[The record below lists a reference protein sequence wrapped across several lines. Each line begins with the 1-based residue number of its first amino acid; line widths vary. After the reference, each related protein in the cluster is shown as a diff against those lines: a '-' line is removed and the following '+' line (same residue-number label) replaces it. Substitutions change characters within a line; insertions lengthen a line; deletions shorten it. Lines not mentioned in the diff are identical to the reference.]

1 MNPVKQQ
8 SADPEALKRSYD
20 YCREIAKSRARN
32 FYYSF
37 IVLPAERRRA
47 MCAVYAFM
55 RYCDDI
61 VDGEAGDGGLAGNN
75 RAAGDAGLA
84 GKAGDDAD
92 AGLGR
97 DAKKKTA
104 NAGNT
109 GDADKASQL
118 EAWRETLDGAY
129 DGTPDGAY
137 DGTLD
142 GAYDGTP
149 DGAYDGTMDDA
160 YDGTPDGGSG
170 LLPAFRDTVR
180 RFEIPREYFDAI
192 VDGAQMDLTVTRY
205 ATFEDLYRYCYRV
218 ASAVGLVCIH
228 IFGFHGAEARRY
240 AESCG
245 IAFQLTNILRDV
257 REDAA
262 MGRIYLPQEDL
273 DAFGY
278 PEEHVRNGL
287 FNDTF
292 RRLMGFQVERAR
304 RYYDEA
310 LPLLAL
316 VQPSSRACL
325 AAMIGIYRACLEEIP
340 RRQYDVY
347 SQRIGLS
354 PWKKLS
360 ITARAMIRKRV

>member
-1 MNPVKQQ
+1 M
-8 SADPEALKRSYD
+8 DTLERSYD
-20 YCREIAKSRARN
+20 FCRAVAKSRAKN

-37 IVLPAERRRA
+37 LVLPAERRRA

-61 VDGEAGDGGLAGNN
+61 VDEEAGETGEASATGEAGATGTTGTDNETGSIGTTGEAG
-75 RAAGDAGLA
+75 RADRQSRL
-84 GKAGDDAD
+84 KAC
-92 AGLGR
+92 
-97 DAKKKTA
+97 
-104 NAGNT
+104 
-109 GDADKASQL
+109 
-118 EAWRETLDGAY
+118 REILDSAY
-129 DGTPDGAY
+129 DGTTAGDSANEGAPDEG
-137 DGTLD
+137 
-142 GAYDGTP
+142 
-149 DGAYDGTMDDA
+149 
-160 YDGTPDGGSG
+160 G

-192 VDGAQMDLTVTRY
+192 IDGAQMDLTVTRY

-310 LPLLAL
+310 LPLLPL

>member
-8 SADPEALKRSYD
+8 SADPESLKRSYD

-61 VDGEAGDGGLAGNN
+61 VDGETGDNGLAGKAGDN
-75 RAAGDAGLA
+75 RAAGDAGLARAAGDAGLGRDTGDAGLA
-84 GKAGDDAD
+84 GKAGDV
-92 AGLGR
+92 
-97 DAKKKTA
+97 
-104 NAGNT
+104 
-109 GDADKASQL
+109 DKASQL
-118 EAWRETLDGAY
+118 DAWRETLDGAY

-137 DGTLD
+137 DVSPDGAYD
-142 GAYDGTP
+142 VSPGGAYDGT
-149 DGAYDGTMDDA
+149 AA
-160 YDGTPDGGSG
+160 GGGG

-310 LPLLAL
+310 LPLLSL

>member
-1 MNPVKQQ
+1 MNPAEKQ
-8 SADPEALKRSYD
+8 SADPESLKRSYD
-20 YCREIAKSRARN
+20 FCREIAKSRAKN

-61 VDGEAGDGGLAGNN
+61 VDEEAGEADKEN
-75 RAAGDAGLA
+75 RLNACRESLDRAYGETP
-84 GKAGDDAD
+84 AD
-92 AGLGR
+92 AYGGT
-97 DAKKKTA
+97 TA
-104 NAGNT
+104 
-109 GDADKASQL
+109 
-118 EAWRETLDGAY
+118 GAY
-129 DGTPDGAY
+129 DGSPADGK
-137 DGTLD
+137 
-142 GAYDGTP
+142 
-149 DGAYDGTMDDA
+149 
-160 YDGTPDGGSG
+160 G

-180 RFEIPREYFDAI
+180 KFDIPRAYFDAI
-192 VDGAQMDLTVTRY
+192 IDGAQMDLTVTRY
-205 ATFEDLYRYCYRV
+205 ATFEDLYQYCYRV

-228 IFGFHGAEARRY
+228 IFGFNGAEANKY

-245 IAFQLTNILRDV
+245 IAFQLTNILRDL
-257 REDAA
+257 REDAG

-278 PEEHVRNGL
+278 PEERLRNGL
-287 FNDTF
+287 LDDSF
-292 RRLMGFQVERAR
+292 RRLMEFQVERAR
-304 RYYDEA
+304 SYYDAA
-310 LPLLAL
+310 LPLLPQ
-316 VQPSSRACL
+316 VQSSSRACL

-360 ITARAMIRKRV
+360 ITARALIRRRV

>member
-1 MNPVKQQ
+1 ME
-8 SADPEALKRSYD
+8 SLKHSYD
-20 YCREIAKSRARN
+20 YCREVAKSRAKN

-61 VDGEAGDGGLAGNN
+61 VDGDVGEAALAD
-75 RAAGDAGLA
+75 RETRL
-84 GKAGDDAD
+84 KAC
-92 AGLGR
+92 
-97 DAKKKTA
+97 
-104 NAGNT
+104 
-109 GDADKASQL
+109 
-118 EAWRETLDGAY
+118 RETLDRAY
-129 DGTPDGAY
+129 DEDGAFGEHSAIG
-137 DGTLD
+137 GTQG
-142 GAYDGTP
+142 GA
-149 DGAYDGTMDDA
+149 AA
-160 YDGTPDGGSG
+160 GGNAM
-170 LLPAFRDTVR
+170 LPAFSDTVR
-180 RFEIPREYFDAI
+180 RFDIPKAYFDAI
-192 VDGAQMDLTVTRY
+192 IDGAEMDLSVTRY
-205 ATFEDLYRYCYRV
+205 DTFEDLYQYCYRV
-218 ASAVGLVCIH
+218 ASAVGLVCIR
-228 IFGFHGAEARRY
+228 IFGYRGEEAERY

-245 IAFQLTNILRDV
+245 IAFQLTNILRDI
-257 REDAA
+257 REDAG
-262 MGRIYLPQEDL
+262 MGRVYLPQEDL

-278 PEEHVRNGL
+278 PEESLRNGL
-287 FNDTF
+287 LSDSF

-310 LPLLAL
+310 LPLLPL

-360 ITARAMIRKRV
+360 ITARALIRKRV